1 MIHTVS
7 NAHTCYDD
15 PSNAVEKMAEL
26 SLSSERTLSVLL
38 LLLLLSSDGDIPHHA
53 GTRGRNP
60 RVCLQVSLHPGLSP
74 VNISV
79 KILKAALPLLCF
91 GSNPLGRTA
100 GAAPDLVSCCPLP
113 PFQAH
118 RSVLPEMSIWSRR
131 SPPLRATHSCI
142 FSISGGGSSPSHA
155 SHLSCLSFHHCVC
168 SADPSALL
176 VHV

>member
-1 MIHTVS
+1 MSRAPHFLSVPFPPDFGTAHVSSVDVSGVADSCGLHQLISLIHTVS

-38 LLLLLSSDGDIPHHA
+38 LLLLLSSDGDIPHYA

-113 PFQAH
+113 P
-118 RSVLPEMSIWSRR
+118 LPG
-131 SPPLRATHSCI
+131 PPFCA
-142 FSISGGGSSPSHA
+142 P
-155 SHLSCLSFHHCVC
+155 
-168 SADPSALL
+168 
-176 VHV
+176 